1 MHGKNTKGWG
11 EGEIDGDRQR
21 GWLWGTVQTHSTIW
35 VNYLWSPLQPTHPF
49 QNKAWDVSGLS
60 GLYLHH
66 RNTWTLKSFHCS
78 QTSQYNLGD
87 KSHYLWSSLQ
97 PTHPF
102 QNKAWDVSGL
112 SAGPTSINVTP
123 GLWRFPTGVSVCV
136 TGLAGAIVAWVLII
150 AVLVAVGII
159 LAFVDICTSPHYQVS
174 TMSWALGLH
183 QHSLGH
189 SRHHTGI
196 HWYVCTSHT
205 LSS

>member
-11 EGEIDGDRQR
+11 EGEIDGDGQR

-87 KSHYLWSSLQ
+87 KSHYLWSALQ

-112 SAGPTSINVTP
+112 SAGPTSIIVTP
-123 GLWRFPTGVSVCV
+123 GLWSLSTVVKPHSTIWVTNHTTCDPLSNPPTPSRTKPEMC
-136 TGLAGAIVAWVLII
+136 
-150 AVLVAVGII
+150 LVY
-159 LAFVDICTSPHYQVS
+159 LLDLPPS
-174 TMSWALGLH
+174 T
-183 QHSLGH
+183 
-189 SRHHTGI
+189 
-196 HWYVCTSHT
+196 
-205 LSS
+205 